1 MGGALFA
8 IPIKH
13 GDTVDGYRETYL
25 PNPAPPILRR
35 SFMTNYR
42 RNRVAGGSYFFT
54 VNLADRTSTLLVD
67 HIDLLRNAIRY
78 TRERHPFTVD
88 AMVVLPDHLHT
99 VWTLPLD
106 DADYALRWR
115 LIKTMFSRGVP
126 RNENRTVSRMN
137 KGERG
142 IWQRRYWEHTIRDDL
157 DFSRHVDYVH
167 INPVKHGYV
176 ARVQDWPH
184 SSFHRYMKDGV
195 LPSDWATDSEME
207 EVGER

>member
-1 MGGALFA
+1 
-8 IPIKH
+8 
-13 GDTVDGYRETYL
+13 
-25 PNPAPPILRR
+25 
-35 SFMTNYR
+35 MTNYR

-67 HIDLLRNAIRY
+67 HIDVLRNAIRY

-88 AMVVLPDHLHT
+88 AMVVLPDHLHA
-99 VWTLPLD
+99 VWTLPID
-106 DADYALRWR
+106 NAEYALRWR
-115 LIKTMFSRGVP
+115 LIKTMFSRGLP
-126 RNENRTVSRMN
+126 RNENNTVSRMN

-167 INPVKHGYV
+167 INPVKHGYA

-184 SSFHRYMKDGV
+184 SSFHRYVKDGA
-195 LPSDWATDSEME
+195 LSIDWAGQVDSVIE
-207 EVGER
+207 EAGEPR